1 MLYLASLAAAAY
13 LLFTAQ
19 RNPVGRWFAD
29 RVDDTVEF
37 TLGLGFSGPA
47 RLLAGVAVPTLL
59 FSLLYAWLHTWFWG
73 LLGAAIVVASVCAGV
88 RFDLARRLIDDV
100 QIDWLRGDANTA
112 ELRLEQ
118 ALESWLPSND
128 SESLARTLTFVEKA
142 LLLALITV
150 FSGGFYFI
158 LLGPVGIVL
167 HLLAVF
173 YHHRSDG
180 ARPDPVL
187 AAVLWLPSRVLATTF
202 LLVGDFS
209 AGARVVGGLWTDT
222 SLSVHA
228 VLSRA
233 ALAAV
238 PRLEDLDSFGDKSKL
253 LSSFAL
259 LVDLL
264 RRSAV
269 VWLIVFS
276 VWVVLL

>member
-29 RVDDTVEF
+29 RVDDAVEF
-37 TLGLGFSGPA
+37 ALGLGFAGPA
-47 RLLAGVAVPTLL
+47 RLLAGLAVPLLL
-59 FSLLYAWLHTWFWG
+59 FTLLYAWLHTWFWG
-73 LLGAAIVVASVCAGV
+73 LVGAAIVAAAVCAGV
-88 RFDLARRLIDDV
+88 RFDLARRLIDDL
-100 QIDWLRGDANTA
+100 QIDWLRGDGNTA
-112 ELRLEQ
+112 DLRLEQ
-118 ALESWLPSND
+118 ALEAWLPSGD
-128 SESLARTLTFVEKA
+128 SESLARSLTFLEKA

-173 YHHRSDG
+173 YHHRSESS
-180 ARPDPVL
+180 RPDPVL

-202 LLVGDFS
+202 LLVGDFA

-233 ALAAV
+233 ALAAA
-238 PRLEDLDSFGDKSKL
+238 PSLEDLDSFGDKSKL
-253 LSSFAL
+253 LSSFSL
-259 LVDLL
+259 LVDLF

-269 VWLIVFS
+269 VWLIAFS
-276 VWVVLL
+276 LWVLLL